1 MNWIEY
7 NKYEPSSYE
16 KDAAHRLVYDM
27 IIKKSTVLQGGLT
40 FHFQKSVIFKTA

>member
-1 MNWIEY
+1 MNWMEY

-27 IIKKSTVLQGGLT
+27 GYDFAYVKLLKGNHSINI
-40 FHFQKSVIFKTA
+40 